1 VICQGQRPGRAQQHM
16 VKRKADHTDF
26 IGSKRQ
32 LQRRGFRKWWRRWW
46 KRWLEGMV
54 DGMGEEEEMV
64 EGVLE
69 RMREDEGGDVEID
82 DEGGGVGD
90 G

>member
-1 VICQGQRPGRAQQHM
+1 
-16 VKRKADHTDF
+16 
-26 IGSKRQ
+26 
-32 LQRRGFRKWWRRWW
+32 
-46 KRWLEGMV
+46 
-54 DGMGEEEEMV
+54 MV